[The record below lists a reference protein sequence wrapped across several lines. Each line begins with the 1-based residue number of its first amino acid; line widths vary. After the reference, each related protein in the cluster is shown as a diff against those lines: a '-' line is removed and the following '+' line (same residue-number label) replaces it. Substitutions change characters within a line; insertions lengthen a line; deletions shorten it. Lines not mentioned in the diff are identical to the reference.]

1 MIRWLLALLLFAAT
15 PAASAHSLS
24 VSHLD
29 VSVPEQGGPMQLEL
43 DLSIRD
49 LALTLPLDAN
59 GDGNVTWGEITDAR
73 GEIEA
78 LVASGLSVSSG
89 NGACSLQPTSLATR
103 RYDDGAYVALA
114 LQARCASGTP
124 TAIRYSLFFDRD
136 PQHRAVVTME
146 QGGKRS
152 SAIAGPASNVVAVGG
167 SKTHPFRDFLREGV
181 HHILIGYD
189 HIAFLLSLLL
199 PVVLRRVN
207 GKWVPVD
214 NLRSAATQAAVIV
227 TAFTLAHSITLSLAA
242 LGWVVPSSRWVEA
255 TIAASVLLA
264 ALNNIRPVVTDRLW
278 MAAFG
283 FGLIHGFGF
292 AGALSE
298 LGLPTGARV
307 LALLGFNLGVEA
319 GQLGLVLVFLPLLYL
334 ARSRRWY
341 REGGMQA
348 MSLAIALLAAWWLQ
362 SRLFP

>member
-1 MIRWLLALLLFAAT
+1 MRRWLVAGVLLACIGVAM
-15 PAASAHSLS
+15 AHSMS

-29 VSVPEQGGPMQLEL
+29 ITVPKEGAPLRLEL

-73 GEIEA
+73 PDIEA
-78 LVASGLSVSSG
+78 LVARGLTVSSG
-89 NGACSLQPTSLATR
+89 NNACSMQPTSLATR

-114 LQARCASGTP
+114 LESRCGSGAP
-124 TAIRYSLFFDRD
+124 TAVRYTLFFDRD
-136 PQHRAVVTME
+136 PQHRAIVTMDIA
-146 QGGKRS
+146 GRRS
-152 SAIAGPASNVVAVGG
+152 SAIAGPGSPEVSLGG
-167 SKTHPFRDFLREGV
+167 ATTHPFRDFLREGV
-181 HHILIGYD
+181 HHILVGYD
-189 HIAFLLSLLL
+189 HIAFLMSLLL

-207 GKWVPVD
+207 RKWEPVD
-214 NLRSAATQAAVIV
+214 NLRSAISQATVIV
-227 TAFTLAHSITLSLAA
+227 TAFTIAHSITLSLAA

-255 TIAASVLLA
+255 AIAASVLLA
-264 ALNNIRPVVTDRLW
+264 ALNNIWPVLTKRLW

-307 LALLGFNLGVEA
+307 LSLLGFNLGVEA
-319 GQLGLVLVFLPLLYL
+319 GQLGLVLVSLPLLYL
-334 ARSRRWY
+334 ARTQRWY
-341 REGGMQA
+341 RAGGMQA
-348 MSLAIALLAAWWLQ
+348 VSFAIALLAAWWVQ
-362 SRLFP
+362 ARLFP

>member
-1 MIRWLLALLLFAAT
+1 MRWLGCALLLACSGVAV
-15 PAASAHSLS
+15 AHSLS

-29 VSVPEQGGPMQLEL
+29 ISMPEEGAPLRLEL

-73 GEIEA
+73 ADIEA
-78 LVASGLSVSSG
+78 LVAGGLTVSGG
-89 NGACSLQPTSLATR
+89 DKACNVKPTSFATR
-103 RYDDGAYVALA
+103 RYDDGAYVAMTLSA
-114 LQARCASGTP
+114 LCAAGSP
-124 TAIRYSLFFDRD
+124 AAIRYSLFFDRD
-136 PQHRAVVTME
+136 PQHRALVTMDL
-146 QGGKRS
+146 GGQRS
-152 SAIAGPASNVVAVGG
+152 TAIASPASPVIALADESSN
-167 SKTHPFRDFLREGV
+167 PFFDFFREGV

-199 PVVLRRVN
+199 PVVLVRAN
-207 GKWVPVD
+207 GKWKPVE
-214 NLRSAATQAAVIV
+214 NLHSATSQALVIV
-227 TAFTLAHSITLSLAA
+227 TAFTIAHSITLSLAA

-255 TIAASVLLA
+255 AIAASVLLA
-264 ALNNIRPVVTDRLW
+264 ALNNIWPILTKRLW

-283 FGLIHGFGF
+283 FGLVHGFGF

-307 LALLGFNLGVEA
+307 LSLLGFNLGVET

-341 REGGMQA
+341 RAGGMQV
-348 MSLAIALLAAWWLQ
+348 MSMAIALLAAWWLQ
-362 SRLFP
+362 ARLFP

>member
-1 MIRWLLALLLFAAT
+1 MTRWWLAAVLFACSSLAV
-15 PAASAHSLS
+15 AHSLS

-29 VSVPEQGGPMQLEL
+29 LTMPQEGGPLRLEL

-59 GDGNVTWGEITDAR
+59 GDGNVTWGEITDSRA
-73 GEIEA
+73 EIEA
-78 LVASGLSVSSG
+78 LVASGLTVSSG
-89 NGACSLQPTSLATR
+89 DVACIVRPASLATR

-114 LQARCASGTP
+114 LESDCPVGVP
-124 TAIRYSLFFDRD
+124 TAVRYAMFFDRD
-136 PQHRAVVTME
+136 PQHRAVVTMDV
-146 QGGKRS
+146 GGRRS
-152 SAIAGPASNVVAVGG
+152 SAIAGPGSNVLSLDGEA
-167 SKTHPFRDFLREGV
+167 THPFRDFLRQGV

-199 PVVLRRVN
+199 PVVLRRVK
-207 GKWVPVD
+207 GKWEPVA

-227 TAFTLAHSITLSLAA
+227 TAFTVAHSITLSLAA
-242 LGWVVPSSRWVEA
+242 LGWVVPASRWIEA
-255 TIAASVLLA
+255 AIAASVLLA
-264 ALNNIRPVVTDRLW
+264 ALNNIKPVLTDRLW

-307 LALLGFNLGVEA
+307 VSLLGFNLGVEA
-319 GQLGLVLVFLPLLYL
+319 GQLGLVLVFLPILYL

-341 REGGMQA
+341 REGGMQL
-348 MSLAIALLAAWWLQ
+348 MSMAIAVLAAWWLQ
-362 SRLFP
+362 DRLFS

>member
-1 MIRWLLALLLFAAT
+1 MRWLLSAILLACSGGAI
-15 PAASAHSLS
+15 AHSLS

-29 VSVPEQGGPMQLEL
+29 VAMPQEGAPLRLEL

-49 LALTLPLDAN
+49 LALTLPLDGN

-73 GEIEA
+73 ADIEA
-78 LVASGLSVSSG
+78 LVTRGLVVSSG
-89 NGACSLQPTSLATR
+89 NNACDLRPTSLATR

-114 LQARCASGTP
+114 LEARCAAGVP
-124 TAIRYSLFFDRD
+124 TDIRYSVFFDRD
-136 PQHRAVVTME
+136 PQHRAVVTMDLA
-146 QGGKRS
+146 GRRS
-152 SAIAGPASNVVAVGG
+152 SAIAGPASPLVALGG
-167 SKTHPFRDFLREGV
+167 AKTHPFRDFLREGV

-207 GKWVPVD
+207 RKWEPVA
-214 NLRSAATQAAVIV
+214 NLRSAVSQAAVIV
-227 TAFTLAHSITLSLAA
+227 TAFTIAHSITLSLAA

-255 TIAASVLLA
+255 AIAASVLLA
-264 ALNNIRPVVTDRLW
+264 ALNNIWPVLTRRLW

-307 LALLGFNLGVEA
+307 LSLLGFNLGVEA

-334 ARSRRWY
+334 ASSRRWY

-362 SRLFP
+362 ARLFQ

>member
-1 MIRWLLALLLFAAT
+1 MTRWLLTAFLL
-15 PAASAHSLS
+15 ASSGIAMAHSLS

-29 VSVPEQGGPMQLEL
+29 IAEPQKGGPLRLQL

-59 GDGNVTWGEITDAR
+59 GDGNVTWGEITDVRAD
-73 GEIEA
+73 IEA
-78 LVASGLSVSSG
+78 LVASGLTVSSG
-89 NGACSLQPTSLATR
+89 TNSCSVRPTSLATR

-114 LQARCASGTP
+114 LEARCAAGVP
-124 TAIRYSLFFDRD
+124 TDIRYTLFFDRD
-136 PQHRAVVTME
+136 PQHRAVITMDLA
-146 QGGKRS
+146 GRRS
-152 SAIAGPASNVVAVGG
+152 SAIAGPASPEVALGG
-167 SKTHPFRDFLREGV
+167 AKTHPFRDFLREGV

-207 GKWVPVD
+207 GKWEPVA
-214 NLRSAATQAAVIV
+214 NLRYAVTQATVIV
-227 TAFTLAHSITLSLAA
+227 TAFTIAHSITLSLAA

-255 TIAASVLLA
+255 TIAASVLMA
-264 ALNNIRPVVTDRLW
+264 ALNNIWPVLTNRLW

-307 LALLGFNLGVEA
+307 LSLLGFNLGVEA
-319 GQLGLVLVFLPLLYL
+319 GQLGLVLVFLPVLYL
-334 ARSRRWY
+334 VRSRRWY
-341 REGGMQA
+341 RAGGMQA
-348 MSLAIALLAAWWLQ
+348 MSLAIALLAVWWLQ
-362 SRLFP
+362 ARLFP

>member
-1 MIRWLLALLLFAAT
+1 MLACSGVAI
-15 PAASAHSLS
+15 AHSLS

-29 VSVPEQGGPMQLEL
+29 IVAPKEGGPLRLEL

-59 GDGNVTWGEITDAR
+59 GDGNVTWGEITDVRA
-73 GEIEA
+73 EIEA
-78 LVASGLSVSSG
+78 LVARGLTVSSG
-89 NGACSLQPTSLATR
+89 TKPCSVRPVSLATR

-114 LQARCASGTP
+114 LESQCAAGVP
-124 TAIRYSLFFDRD
+124 TAVRYTMFFDRD
-136 PQHRAVVTME
+136 PQHRAVVTMDL
-146 QGGKRS
+146 GGRRS
-152 SAIAGPASNVVAVGG
+152 SAIAGPASTEVALGG
-167 SKTHPFRDFLREGV
+167 ASTNPFLDFLREGV

-207 GKWVPVD
+207 GKWEPVA
-214 NLRSAATQAAVIV
+214 NLRSAVSQAAVIV
-227 TAFTLAHSITLSLAA
+227 TAFTIAHSITLSLAA

-255 TIAASVLLA
+255 AIAASVLLA
-264 ALNNIRPVVTDRLW
+264 ALNNIWPVVTKRLW

-307 LALLGFNLGVEA
+307 LSLLGFNLGVEA

-334 ARSRRWY
+334 ASSRRWY
-341 REGGMQA
+341 RAGGMQA
-348 MSLAIALLAAWWLQ
+348 MSMAIALLAAWWLQ
-362 SRLFP
+362 ARLFP

>member
-1 MIRWLLALLLFAAT
+1 MTRWLLALVLLACSSYAV
-15 PAASAHSLS
+15 AHSLS

-29 VSVPEQGGPMQLEL
+29 VAVPENGGPLRLEL
-43 DLSIRD
+43 DLSVRD

-59 GDGNVTWGEITDAR
+59 ADGNVTWGEITAVRAD
-73 GEIEA
+73 IEA
-78 LVASGLSVSSG
+78 LVASGLVVTGG
-89 NGACSLQPTSLATR
+89 NNACSLRPTSLATR
-103 RYDDGAYVALA
+103 RYDDGAYVALG
-114 LQARCASGTP
+114 LEARCAGGVP
-124 TAIRYSLFFDRD
+124 TSLRYTLFSDRD
-136 PQHRAVVTME
+136 PQHRAVVTMDI
-146 QGGKRS
+146 GGRRS
-152 SAIAGPASNVVAVGG
+152 TAIAGPG
-167 SKTHPFRDFLREGV
+167 SSVIGLGAAGTHPFRDFLREGV

-199 PVVLRRVN
+199 PVVLRRVK
-207 GKWVPVD
+207 GRWEPVE

-227 TAFTLAHSITLSLAA
+227 TAFTIAHSITLSLAA
-242 LGWVVPSSRWVEA
+242 LEWVVPSSRWIEA
-255 TIAASVLLA
+255 AIAASVLLA

-307 LALLGFNLGVEA
+307 LSLLGFNLGVEA
-319 GQLGLVLVFLPLLYL
+319 GQLGLVLGFLPFLYL

-341 REGGMQA
+341 REGGMQV
-348 MSLAIALLAAWWLQ
+348 MSLAIAVLAAWWLQ
-362 SRLFP
+362 DRVFS